1 MDSSQPVQLQ
11 RLRADDPAGR
21 WLPPRVNG
29 ESGAPR
35 RVGIELELAGLEP
48 SQLAAAITS
57 LFGGKVG
64 EISPFQWLVSD
75 TRFGKFGIE
84 LDWQD
89 LKTLGEKH
97 LGDTSLDD
105 QSFTASLVKLLSMAV
120 EQLIPWEI
128 VAPPVAF
135 EHLPDLCQLV
145 TALRDNGARGTRAS
159 PQYAFGLHLNPELPD
174 LQADTI
180 TAYLKAFL
188 CLYDWIDREERTDLL
203 RKATYYINHFDQD
216 YIRQVIQPGYWPSL
230 DRLIGDYLVANPTR
244 NRSLDLLPLFA
255 HIDAGRVQRA
265 VDDPRVNGRPTFHY
279 RLPNCDIDNPGWNL
293 NLSWGCWL
301 EVEKLAGER
310 ARLDRFCQQYLAAM
324 DRLTHRFDSQWAQR
338 TEQLLVDGQ

>member
-1 MDSSQPVQLQ
+1 MSSNQSVELR
-11 RLRADDPAGR
+11 RLRADDPPQC

-29 ESGAPR
+29 ENGRPR

-48 SQLAAAITS
+48 AQLTTAITS
-57 LFGGKVG
+57 LFGGKAG
-64 EISPFQWLVSD
+64 EISPFQWQVD
-75 TRFGKFGIE
+75 ETRLGKFGVE

-89 LKTLGEKH
+89 LKNLGEKH
-97 LGDTSLDD
+97 LGGTSTDD
-105 QSFTASLVKLLSMAV
+105 QSVTATLVKLLSMAV

-128 VAPPVAF
+128 VAPPVTI
-135 EHLPDLCQLV
+135 EQLPELCQLV
-145 TALRDNGARGTRAS
+145 SALRHSGAQGTRAS

-216 YIRQVIQPGYWPSL
+216 YIRQVIQPDYWPPL
-230 DRLIGDYLVANPTR
+230 NRLIGDYLVANPTR

-255 HIDAGRVQRA
+255 HIDAARVKRA
-265 VDDPRVNGRPTFHY
+265 VDDPRVKGRPTFHY
-279 RLPNCDIDNPGWNL
+279 RLPNCDIDNPNWNL

-310 ARLDRFCQQYLAAM
+310 ERIDQFCREYLPAM
-324 DRLTHRFDSQWAQR
+324 DRLAHRFDSQWAQR
-338 TEQLLVDGQ
+338 TEQLLADSQ